1 LTDDG
6 TYLYYYDCENRL
18 TDVDDQNDDPVAS
31 YTYDFV
37 GRRVKKVVYGEPNVI
52 KKYCYDGDRVIAE
65 YDNGFIKASFIYGP
79 GIDEPI
85 AILSTSLYYY
95 HYDGL
100 GSASPKSQVLC

>member
-1 LTDDG
+1 MEISLNLKQFLQITKS
-6 TYLYYYDCENRL
+6 E
-18 TDVDDQNDDPVAS
+18 VS
-31 YTYDFV
+31 
-37 GRRVKKVVYGEPNVI
+37 EPSVI
-52 KKYCYDGDRVIAE
+52 RKYCYDGDRVIAE